1 MKNQALESH
10 YHRINE
16 CINRGGSLREMY
28 SELMHVSML
37 HEMGDVDGKI
47 SLLIEEL
54 NELVNDLHA
63 IANSLKIVQQMVQ
76 AEKEPSSGA
85 V

>member
-16 CINRGGSLREMY
+16 CINKGGQLREMY
-28 SELMHVSML
+28 AELMHVSIL
-37 HEMGDVDGKI
+37 QGLGDFEGKI
-47 SLLIEEL
+47 DLLIEEINHQV
-54 NELVNDLHA
+54 NELHG
-63 IANSLKIVQQMVQ
+63 IANSLKIVRQMVHS
-76 AEKEPSSGA
+76 EKEPQSGA